1 MSSYENFIEISQI
14 YLMFTPPPPKKKK
27 TITCQVFFHGII

>member
-14 YLMFTPPPPKKKK
+14 YLMFTPPPQKKRKPSRAK
-27 TITCQVFFHGII
+27 FSFME